1 MKSSPGVDGIAV
13 RTRKPAASHRAL
25 RLRCGLLAGSSHV
38 VIDGYG
44 EPRDPGQR
52 RKPAHLSGVDDRP
65 CRRAKTEHRCRQ
77 RGLDALADQ
86 EFAAGA
92 HQGRQLDRAAA
103 FQAES
108 LAAPI
113 LLPSADNAVRWMPVG
128 SSVMMSRTS
137 ATIAGRVPI
146 PQGQRG

>member
-1 MKSSPGVDGIAV
+1 M
-13 RTRKPAASHRAL
+13 RTRNPAASHRAL
-25 RLRCGLLAGSSHV
+25 VSAAAFSAGSFHV

-44 EPRDPGQR
+44 EPRDTRQR

-65 CRRAKTEHRCRQ
+65 CRRTKTEDRGRQ
-77 RGLDALADQ
+77 RGLDAFADQ

-92 HQGRQLDRAAA
+92 RQGRQLDRATA

-108 LAAPI
+108 LRRPI

-128 SSVMMSRTS
+128 SSVMMSRIS